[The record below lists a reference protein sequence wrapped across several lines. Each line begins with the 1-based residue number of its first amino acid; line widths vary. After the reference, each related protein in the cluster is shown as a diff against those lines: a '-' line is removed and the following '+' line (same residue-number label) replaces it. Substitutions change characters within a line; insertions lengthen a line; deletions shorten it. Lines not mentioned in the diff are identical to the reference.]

1 MSLQKHSRLHDEDIR
16 YLEAIKKI
24 NPTFRLSESMTK
36 KLAKAY
42 NELQQQDQI
51 RLRPVNMPETT
62 QMEASSLTSQK
73 ETPDNYA
80 NNVTGMNIEE
90 IIEKRISMEIEKV
103 RSQQFN
109 TQGIVQASLLWNI
122 KFSYSKC

>member
-1 MSLQKHSRLHDEDIR
+1 
-16 YLEAIKKI
+16 
-24 NPTFRLSESMTK
+24 
-36 KLAKAY
+36 
-42 NELQQQDQI
+42 
-51 RLRPVNMPETT
+51 
-62 QMEASSLTSQK
+62 MEASSLTSQK

-80 NNVTGMNIEE
+80 NNVPGMNIEE